1 MATME
6 GDVCAT
12 PPSALAYYRQVIAWD
27 PSSSCGPAI
36 GGLRC
41 RVNNGQVDRQISQPC
56 SSARKPIPAE
66 RMLDAASPPRAEPSA
81 VSG

>member
-27 PSSSCGPAI
+27 PSRAPA
-36 GGLRC
+36 GLRSE
-41 RVNNGQVDRQISQPC
+41 GY
-56 SSARKPIPAE
+56 
-66 RMLDAASPPRAEPSA
+66 AAA
-81 VSG
+81 